1 MVLRHFMTINLILE
15 DKKEN
20 QLLSFASWSKLWK
33 YFLILIIIML
43 YS

>member
-20 QLLSFASWSKLWK
+20 QLLSFASWSKLWN
-33 YFLILIIIML
+33 FLILIIIML